1 MIAGTNPTTRRPA
14 VEKGTVKFFDGK
26 RGFGK
31 IVPLAGG
38 TEIFVH
44 FSKIADPT
52 RRYLVV
58 GEPVEYEAE
67 ANEKGPT
74 ATSVCVLELRQSGT
88 VDRFDKK
95 RGFGS
100 VVADETG
107 IEYFVHYSN
116 IVSDKEFKTLEEGQ
130 AVSFLPET
138 EAGGKLRARR
148 VLPDT
153 RMPLERFAVLPRFE
167 EKLDELAT
175 LAQPEDWDY
184 RFHPFAHR
192 HPVLWSYLHYTF
204 KRLQAEDKIAY
215 TVDPETK
222 DPGKDQRLACFN
234 TNLVTKN
241 YEPIFA
247 AFHENTRSEVD
258 QDFVLIGFF
267 KESQH
272 PITQFEKRPEAADY
286 FTDPQELIYD
296 RKMEL
301 VCNVDHIIEERID
314 RFPEHFR
321 DKPAFLATALRIA
334 IDRAKRRVLQNYKTA
349 IPMYNRERIQLL
361 LPLCLDKPDTADV
374 ALVVGREGRV
384 YKGYTVLTLDM
395 AYNNARLL
403 TRPDREWL
411 SP

>member
-1 MIAGTNPTTRRPA
+1 MR
-14 VEKGTVKFFDGK
+14 KGTVKFFDAN

-31 IVPLAGG
+31 IRPSDGAEEV
-38 TEIFVH
+38 FVH

-52 RRYLVV
+52 RRYLVE
-58 GEPVEYEAE
+58 GEPVEFEME
-67 ANEKGPT
+67 PNEKGPT
-74 ATSVCVLELRQSGT
+74 ATSVCVLELRQTGT
-88 VDRFDKK
+88 TDRFDKK
-95 RGFGS
+95 RGFGV
-100 VVADETG
+100 VVAEDSGT
-107 IEYFVHYSN
+107 EYFVHYSN
-116 IVSDKEFKTLEEGQ
+116 IVSGRDFKNLEEGQ
-130 AVSFLPET
+130 GVTFVPEI

-148 VLPDT
+148 ILPDT
-153 RMPLERFAVLPRFE
+153 RTPLERFAVLPQFE
-167 EKLDELAT
+167 ERLEELAG
-175 LAQPEDWDY
+175 LAQTEDWGY
-184 RFHPFAHR
+184 RSHSSSHR
-192 HPVLWSYLHYTF
+192 HPVLWNYLHYTF

-215 TVDPETK
+215 TVEPETK
-222 DPGKDQRLACFN
+222 EPGTGRRLACFN

-247 AFHENTRSEVD
+247 AFHENTRPESD

-272 PITQFEKRPEAADY
+272 PITLFEKRPEAADY
-286 FTDPQELIYD
+286 FTDPQELICD

-314 RFPEHFR
+314 RFPEHYR